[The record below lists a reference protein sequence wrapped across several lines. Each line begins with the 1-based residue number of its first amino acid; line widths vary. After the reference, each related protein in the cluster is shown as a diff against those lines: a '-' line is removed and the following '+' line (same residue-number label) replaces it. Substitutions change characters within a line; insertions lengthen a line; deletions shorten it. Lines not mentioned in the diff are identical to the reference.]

1 MEIFSEEAD
10 QETPSTSDGKV
21 QLVVTIEEELLRRIE
36 ANDKS
41 SEDITRSAFT

>member
-10 QETPSTSDGKV
+10 QEGASTSDGMV

-36 ANDKS
+36 ANDKR
-41 SEDITRSAFT
+41 SEDTTR